1 MFISI
6 KRKKEIKTAIF
17 RALASF
23 SKEIKVSKHYTE
35 ETLRYIVI
43 MELSKLKEYGSIP
56 NKFKTKPQLS
66 CQFVYKKKKSSESD
80 EWRPDIISA
89 TFDKNGELIDP
100 IFPVELKIN
109 SSDKDF
115 EKCQHYVN
123 EKVGNNVF
131 KLLIMITVGSAW
143 RIMLP
148 MYKSKIKS
156 INNGLILWCSLEEDL
171 NGKPKYVGK
180 WF

>member
-1 MFISI
+1 MYISI
-6 KRKKEIKTAIF
+6 KRKREIQKTIF
-17 RALASF
+17 SALALF
-23 SKEIKVSKHYTE
+23 SEEKKVSKHFTE

-66 CQFVYKKKKSSESD
+66 CQFVYKKKKSAETD

-89 TFDKNGELIDP
+89 KFDKSGELIDP
-100 IFPVELKIN
+100 ILAIELKIN

-115 EKCQHYVN
+115 EKCQHYIN
-123 EKVGNNVF
+123 EKVGNHVF
-131 KLLIMITVGSAW
+131 KLAVMITVGAEW
-143 RIMLP
+143 RWTLP
-148 MYKSKIKS
+148 FYKSKMKS
-156 INNGLILWCSLEEDL
+156 INNGFILWCSLEESL